1 MSEDGLKILTGTIEE
16 PENEYYEDVDVHE
29 DAFKKYDLINF
40 LDSIGTSEFK
50 NIYMMLSTVNFTP
63 VEKTILARDV
73 VERIKEV
80 YDIDLILSD
89 TPTLKE
95 TTDIFKFLKF
105 IEFEYINFMADVWK
119 FLKVN
124 LRSDIRDFCIQN
136 SDKIIK
142 IIEEQIETHFL
153 PELVVNFLRTYN
165 KEDMIN
171 LFIKLTEKSRMMIVL
186 RKEGGI

>member
-1 MSEDGLKILTGTIEE
+1 
-16 PENEYYEDVDVHE
+16 
-29 DAFKKYDLINF
+29 
-40 LDSIGTSEFK
+40 
-50 NIYMMLSTVNFTP
+50 MMLSTVNFTP